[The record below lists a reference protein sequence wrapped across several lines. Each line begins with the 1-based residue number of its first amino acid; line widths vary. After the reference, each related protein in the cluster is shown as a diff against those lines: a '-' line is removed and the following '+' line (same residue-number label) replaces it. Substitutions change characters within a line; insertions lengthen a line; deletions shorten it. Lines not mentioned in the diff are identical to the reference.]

1 LQQLDTEDHRDID
14 ILGFSY
20 QGGFVLEPKPG
31 LYRNLK
37 VVDVV
42 CIYLSIS
49 LSLYSSIA
57 ILNNISFDTLINSPC
72 CMDREDAKRSLQK

>member
-42 CIYLSIS
+42 CISLS
-49 LSLYSSIA
+49 LSLYPSIA
-57 ILNNISFDTLINSPC
+57 ILYNISFDTLINSPC